1 MRTTKKRIRR
11 IVTGMIC
18 LLLMFTLT
26 GCQIKIDIPGL
37 GQIRLGDSKEEKED
51 AESKKQKKTKKPDS
65 GKKPETTD
73 TDKPISPR
81 GVSCESTKEYGWH
94 ITAICSS
101 IPGIC

>member
-51 AESKKQKKTKKPDS
+51 AESKKRFL
-65 GKKPETTD
+65 GK
-73 TDKPISPR
+73 IR
-81 GVSCESTKEYGWH
+81 NFHFFC
-94 ITAICSS
+94 
-101 IPGIC
+101 GIFRTSAFRLFHVLFSFPAP

>member
-37 GQIRLGDSKEEKED
+37 EQIRLGDSKEEKED
-51 AESKKQKKTKKPDS
+51 APS
-65 GKKPETTD
+65 
-73 TDKPISPR
+73 
-81 GVSCESTKEYGWH
+81 
-94 ITAICSS
+94 AS
-101 IPGIC
+101 I

>member
-1 MRTTKKRIRR
+1 MRTMKKRIRR

-65 GKKPETTD
+65 GKSLKQQIQ
-73 TDKPISPR
+73 ISLSVQR
-81 GVSCESTKEYGWH
+81 SLLRIYERVWMAHYSNLQ
-94 ITAICSS
+94 
-101 IPGIC
+101 